1 MRKPEMTKNTST
13 PTNPPGR
20 RAGQRWYS
28 TTARTANARSPWMS
42 HRVGSV
48 DRGDEVRRD
57 PRVGGSTVL
66 ADIAEIL
73 VSRAAPVGSG
83 PCSSAS
89 RTPPRLRLGL
99 GHRDPGGSSAAPSR
113 VPRRRSLWLG
123 AHAGSPSVVVN
134 PAMVGGADTLRDWI
148 ADEPETALGPD
159 RTGLPFLL
167 KVLAAAAPLSLQAH
181 PTPEQAEE
189 GFAREERE
197 GIPLDDPARNYKDPF
212 PKPEPRRRAERALRG
227 AERLPPRR
235 GDPGRGARARRRHRT
250 ARSAR
255 GAPAARAE
263 DTVRWLETA
272 DESALA
278 VVQAASDLAVSL
290 DDDLLTP
297 NTATVRDLATSWPG
311 DPGIVVSLLMHRVTL
326 AAGQAMYLPAGNVHA
341 YLDGLGIELMA
352 PSDNVLRGGFT
363 PKHVDVPELLRVL
376 DFTAY
381 PAPVLEP
388 RAHRPGCRPVCAGRR
403 RVRAAAGGR
412 RRPPGGTEHRRR
424 RPAGRPVDRRVH
436 RGCRHAGRR
445 AVRHPA
451 PQGRVVL
458 HHAGRGR
465 RDGRGGLVGRHHVDL
480 VHRHRRLGDGPAPPP
495 GRHRRPLAWRA

>member
-1 MRKPEMTKNTST
+1 MFLGITNT
-13 PTNPPGR
+13 PR
-20 RAGQRWYS
+20 DYAW
-28 TTARTANARSPWMS
+28 
-42 HRVGSV
+42 GSV
-48 DRGDEVRRD
+48 TAIPELLGR
-57 PRVGGSTVL
+57 TVTG
-66 ADIAEIL
+66 APQAE
-73 VSRAAPVGSG
+73 
-83 PCSSAS
+83 
-89 RTPPRLRLGL
+89 
-99 GHRDPGGSSAAPSR
+99 
-113 VPRRRSLWLG
+113 LWLG

-159 RTGLPFLL
+159 RTDLPFLL

-181 PTPEQAEE
+181 PTPEQAAE

-212 PKPEPRRRAERALRG
+212 PKPELVVALSERFEALSGFRPVEETLAEVRVLDAG
-227 AERLPPRR
+227 TGRLGPLEVHLLH
-235 GDPGRGARARRRHRT
+235 GL
-250 ARSAR
+250 
-255 GAPAARAE
+255 E

-278 VVQAASDLAVSL
+278 VVQAASDLAVAL

-326 AAGQAMYLPAGNVHA
+326 GAGQAMYLPAGNIHA

-352 PSDNVLRGGFT
+352 PSDNVLRGGLT

-388 RAHRPGCRPVCAGRR
+388 ERI
-403 RVRAAAGGR
+403 AGGVDR
-412 RRPPGGTEHRRR
+412 FAPDGVGFALLRVDGDG
-424 RPAGRPVDRRVH
+424 RPAGLSTGGV
-436 RGCRHAGRR
+436 
-445 AVRHPA
+445 A
-451 PQGRVVL
+451 P
-458 HHAGRGR
+458 
-465 RDGRGGLVGRHHVDL
+465 LVGPSIAICTEGVVTL
-480 VHRHRRLGDGPAPPP
+480 VGAQSATLLRKGESCFITPDEGDVTVEADSSDGITSTVFIAT
-495 GRHRRPLAWRA
+495 GA